1 MYKDTKG
8 WVQVSFFFFSF
19 PQVSCQKLCK
29 LKDNIAHLYKMK
41 KEKKKIT
48 YKDIMN
54 ENIFQNNESQP
65 VRLLRYA
72 KA

>member
-8 WVQVSFFFFSF
+8 WVQVSFFFSF